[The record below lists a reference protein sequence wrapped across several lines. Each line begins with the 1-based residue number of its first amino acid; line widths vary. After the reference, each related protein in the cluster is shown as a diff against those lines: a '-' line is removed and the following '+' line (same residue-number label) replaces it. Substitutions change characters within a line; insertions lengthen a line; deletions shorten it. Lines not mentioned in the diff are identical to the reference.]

1 MLDILSTVTDAEL
14 KGFVDFR
21 GPMKVVEADE
31 DEDSIPTLGDG
42 TVGTSSDDENSDA
55 KDDPEEST
63 PSEEESSDVEDQT
76 EDVEEQIEK
85 KGAPDQAASQEQAA
99 EEQIEKKVVPKQAG
113 SQKKIP
119 LHFVVSDSLS
129 VSCCSEEQ
137 PVNEAVGVYSP
148 PEQEE
153 EYELIVFHI
162 ETDDEAIVD
171 AKDSDFKDE
180 RGDFVGKLQNGGLLR
195 FVYLLLFVAF
205 LVATST
211 SRGLDARM
219 LFQRPRA
226 RRLTP
231 WSESQR
237 TK

>member
-1 MLDILSTVTDAEL
+1 MLDILSSVTDAEL

-42 TVGTSSDDENSDA
+42 TVGTSSDDENSNA
-55 KDDPEEST
+55 KDDPTAEEST
-63 PSEEESSDVEDQT
+63 PSEEERSDVEDQT
-76 EDVEEQIEK
+76 EDVEENIEK
-85 KGAPDQAASQEQAA
+85 KGASEQDDSQEQAA
-99 EEQIEKKVVPKQAG
+99 
-113 SQKKIP
+113 
-119 LHFVVSDSLS
+119 D
-129 VSCCSEEQ
+129 
-137 PVNEAVGVYSP
+137 
-148 PEQEE
+148 EQEE
-153 EYELIVFHI
+153 EFELIVFHI

-180 RGDFVGKLQNGGLLR
+180 KDVFVGKLQNGGLLR
-195 FVYLLLFVAF
+195 FASLLLFLAF

-211 SRGLDARM
+211 SRGLDARVF
-219 LFQRPRA
+219 FQRPRA